1 MIANKTIL
9 AIIPARGGSKGL
21 PGKNI
26 IELCGKPLIVW
37 SIEAGLGSKYVDE
50 VMVTT
55 DSVEIAEVA
64 KRYGASV
71 PFMRPAELATDTA
84 TTFDAIQHAIE
95 SYKER
100 FQKTFDYVVLLEP
113 TSPLRDSDDIDI
125 ALNKLDSNRKKADSI
140 VGVSRVESA
149 HPVFDVKINND
160 GLIEPYI
167 GKTFNVLRRQDIE
180 DLYFF
185 EGSVYISDV
194 EVLMKKGSFYHERT
208 IPYIVPR
215 WKSLEIDE
223 MVDLI
228 TAEAIMNNLSILDKG
243 GAHE

>member
-1 MIANKTIL
+1 MINGKSVL
-9 AIIPARGGSKGL
+9 AVIPARGGSKGL
-21 PGKNI
+21 PRKNI
-26 IELCGKPLIVW
+26 LPLSGKPLIAW
-37 SIEAGLGSKYVDE
+37 SIEAANKSKFIDRCIVS
-50 VMVTT
+50 T
-55 DSVEIAEVA
+55 DDTEIAKVA
-64 KRYGASV
+64 EAHGCEV
-71 PFMRPAELATDTA
+71 PFMRPEHLARDTSA
-84 TTFDAIQHAIE
+84 SMDVIFHALNFLSNQSIAYDYIIE
-95 SYKER
+95 
-100 FQKTFDYVVLLEP
+100 LEP

-125 ALNKLDSNRKKADSI
+125 ALEKLDNNREKADSI

-149 HPVFDVKINND
+149 HPAFDVKINND

-167 GKTFNVLRRQDIE
+167 GKAFSVLRRQDIE

-208 IPYIVPR
+208 MPYIVPR